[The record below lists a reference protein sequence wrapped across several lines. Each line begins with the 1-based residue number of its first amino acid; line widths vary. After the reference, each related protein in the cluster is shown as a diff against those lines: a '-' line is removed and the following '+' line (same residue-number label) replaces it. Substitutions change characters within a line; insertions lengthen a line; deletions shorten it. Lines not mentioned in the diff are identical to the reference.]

1 MIRSR
6 AVDGCPIIAT
16 VPTGTGRQDP
26 IVVNP
31 LTLSTLRLLSS
42 SEFLSGE
49 EIAARLGVT
58 RATVWNA
65 IRDAGARG
73 VEIERSRG
81 HGYRL
86 VDAPVWLDAKA
97 VEAGLASTARH
108 IRVRVVE
115 EVASTNTTVLAE
127 AASGAPSG
135 TVLVAESQV
144 GGRGRR
150 GRTWVSTLG
159 GALTFSLLWRFDQGV
174 AALSGLSLVCGL
186 ACAEGLEAAGAR
198 DVRVKWPND
207 LQHAGRKLG
216 GILIE
221 LQGDALGPSAAVIG
235 IGINVRLPDAVARE
249 VNQPAIDAVSLGAT
263 PDRNRLLAEVLSAL
277 ATRIETFSRHGFA
290 PIEAAFRARHALHDH
305 EVTIALPDGRTVVGR
320 VEGTDPDGA
329 LRVRTASGAMS
340 FHGGEVSVRGTPG
353 P

>member
-1 MIRSR
+1 M
-6 AVDGCPIIAT
+6 
-16 VPTGTGRQDP
+16 
-26 IVVNP
+26 NP
-31 LTLSTLRLLSS
+31 LTLSTLRLLTG

-73 VEIERSRG
+73 VEIERRRG
-81 HGYRL
+81 RGYRL
-86 VDAPVWLDAKA
+86 VDAPVWLDAKV
-97 VEAGLASTARH
+97 VESGLAAPARH
-108 IRVRVVE
+108 LRVRVVE
-115 EVASTNTTVLAE
+115 EIASTNTTMLTE
-127 AASGAPSG
+127 AAAGAPSG

-150 GRTWVSTLG
+150 GRTWLSTLG

-216 GILIE
+216 GMLIE

-249 VNQPAIDAVSLGAT
+249 VNQPVIDAVSLGAT

-277 ATRIETFSRHGFA
+277 AIRIDAFSRHGFA
-290 PIEAAFRARHALHDH
+290 PVEPAFRARHALHGR
-305 EVTIALPDGRTVVGR
+305 EVTVALPDGRKVVGH

-329 LRVRTASGAMS
+329 LQVRTEDGMKS
-340 FHGGEVSVRGTPG
+340 FHGGEVSVRGIPET
-353 P
+353 